1 MVKIE
6 NIRFK
11 GPDQYGNLNFIC
23 NSKYEADAFKQLQEL
38 SEKLQRVFPNS
49 YNPVYYNSG
58 FEYCIVQARK
68 DLKYKLHEDTVYDI
82 EFDVVTYKRNDDSV
96 GLRCVLKSC
105 KFVKR
110 VEREDEIVDVEKL

>member
-11 GPDQYGNLNFIC
+11 GLDQYQNLNFIC

-38 SEKLQRVFPNS
+38 SIKLQRAFPGA
-49 YNPVYYNSG
+49 YTPVYCNSE
-58 FEYCIVQARK
+58 FEYCIVQTK
-68 DLKYKLHEDTVYDI
+68 KNSSFKLKEDTIYDI

-96 GLRCVLKSC
+96 GLRCILCSC
-105 KFVKR
+105 KFIKR
-110 VEREDEIVDVEKL
+110 VEREEEIVDVEKL